1 MVDRLFPGVSGDIP
15 VLCLSSGSVITVISS
30 LTASGEG
37 DGSADSFMV
46 SDEGLSSG
54 DAVVAAGAGISGEVP
69 DSCCDSFFP
78 VVTVQL
84 QIHASLYLWPPRQLF
99 PEVPP
104 DERVHQGQTPLYFP
118 GTPVILQGSPE
129 LQSFPFAPERYQRAA
144 HLCRY
149 FQWRDW

>member
-1 MVDRLFPGVSGDIP
+1 MVRLIHSWFQMRGCLQGRRGQQQGP
-15 VLCLSSGSVITVISS
+15 VFLVKCRTP
-30 LTASGEG
+30 
-37 DGSADSFMV
+37 
-46 SDEGLSSG
+46 
-54 DAVVAAGAGISGEVP
+54 VVTR
-69 DSCCDSFFP
+69 FFP
-78 VVTVQL
+78 VVTVRL
-84 QIHASLYLWPPRQLF
+84 QIHASLYLWPQRQLF

>member
-1 MVDRLFPGVSGDIP
+1 MARLIHSWFQMRDCLQGMRGRQQGPVFQVKCRIP
-15 VLCLSSGSVITVISS
+15 VVTR
-30 LTASGEG
+30 
-37 DGSADSFMV
+37 
-46 SDEGLSSG
+46 
-54 DAVVAAGAGISGEVP
+54 
-69 DSCCDSFFP
+69 FFP
-78 VVTVQL
+78 VVTVRL